1 MQVFFL
7 DCRLIF
13 VSDWINRQLPYGFA
27 EVCMIISCY
36 YNAIIIGKTNG

>member
-7 DCRLIF
+7 DKPIVF

-36 YNAIIIGKTNG
+36 YNEIFIAKFTG

>member
-7 DCRLIF
+7 DCRIIF
-13 VSDWINRQLPYGFA
+13 VSVRMNRQLLYGFA

-36 YNAIIIGKTNG
+36 YGAIIIGKTNG

>member
-7 DCRLIF
+7 DKPIIF
-13 VSDWINRQLPYGFA
+13 VSDWINRQLLYGFA

-36 YNAIIIGKTNG
+36 YNAIIIGKNNG